1 MERYCESAIDGEA
14 TSSKTVAISF
24 ETQGAMVTP
33 GILLEKQ
40 VLAHVLLAIAQDINL
55 VANTYKLRPTE
66 YGEIDLWKPFQDLQ
80 QFFSTHQDATGFML
94 TAVPSGD

>member
-1 MERYCESAIDGEA
+1 MERYYDAAAEGEA
-14 TSSKTVAISF
+14 KSSNNMSVSF
-24 ETQGAMVTP
+24 EPQGAMGIE

-40 VLAHVLLAIAQDINL
+40 VLSYVLLAVAQDISL
-55 VANTYKLRPTE
+55 IASTYKLRPTD

-80 QFFSTHQDATGFML
+80 HFFSTHQDATCFLL

>member
-1 MERYCESAIDGEA
+1 MERYFESAINGEA
-14 TSSKTVAISF
+14 TSSKTMVTSF
-24 ETQGAMVTP
+24 ETQETTVTS

-40 VLAHVLLAIAQDINL
+40 VLSHVLLAIAQDISL
-55 VANTYKLRPTE
+55 IANTYKLRPTE

-80 QFFSTHQDATGFML
+80 QFFITHQDATGFML

>member
-1 MERYCESAIDGEA
+1 MERYYNSATEGEA
-14 TSSKTVAISF
+14 TYSNTMSVSF
-24 ETQGAMVTP
+24 EAHGATGIE

-40 VLAHVLLAIAQDINL
+40 VLSHVLLAIAQDISL
-55 VANTYKLRPTE
+55 IANTYKLRPTD

-80 QFFSTHQDATGFML
+80 QFFSTHQNATGFML